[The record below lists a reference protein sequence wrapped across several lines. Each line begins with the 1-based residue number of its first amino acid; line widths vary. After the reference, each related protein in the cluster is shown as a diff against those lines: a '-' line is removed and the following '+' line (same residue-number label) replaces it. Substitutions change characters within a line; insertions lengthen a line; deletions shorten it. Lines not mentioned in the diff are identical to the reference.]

1 MGNET
6 KARQKADPVWKQYA
20 ALVRKWTPKSKLGQG
35 CLRAF
40 WVGGVICMLGQAF
53 ADISAAVL
61 KLSSGAAAMF
71 GSVTLVFLTALLTE
85 GFFFSLIIS
94 IFAVL
99 SVDYIFTPPY
109 WNVSFTLSGFPLTFL
124 VTMTISVV
132 TGIVTSRAKQMD
144 EVRREAEL
152 ERMHGNLLRAVSH
165 DIRTPLTG
173 IVGATN
179 VLLEQENTL
188 TPEQRHELIR
198 NANEEAQWLI
208 RIVENL
214 LSITR
219 MGGDEAKVNKT
230 PEAAEEIIE
239 GAVGKFTRRWGTDI
253 PVEVHLPE
261 EFLLVPMDPLL
272 MEQVLTNLM
281 ENAVLHGKTTRHIT
295 VTLCR
300 SGDWARFIVEDD
312 GQGIAPDRLEHLFDG
327 TLQGQQGD
335 RGRSMGIG
343 LSVCRTVVRAHG
355 GRIRGEN
362 REEGGARFTVE
373 LPLDKEIQ
381 QEVDSYEDQG

>member
-1 MGNET
+1 MSKKPNSKWQRFS
-6 KARQKADPVWKQYA
+6 KAAGLRFTGKDVLLAVVMY
-20 ALVRKWTPKSKLGQG
+20 LVAVMG
-35 CLRAF
+35 CLLLRSF
-40 WVGGVICMLGQAF
+40 DPHNDTSYV
-53 ADISAAVL
+53 
-61 KLSSGAAAMF
+61 AMVF
-71 GSVTLVFLTALLTE
+71 LLDVFLTAYWTSGYLL
-85 GFFFSLIIS
+85 GVIVAIVGVF
-94 IFAVL
+94 
-99 SVDYIFTPPY
+99 SVDIIFTYPF
-109 WNVSFTLSGFPLTFL
+109 WHISFTLTGFPLTFL
-124 VTMTISVV
+124 VMMTISIL
-132 TGIVTSRAKQMD
+132 TATVTSRAKQT
-144 EVRREAEL
+144 EAIRREAER
-152 ERMHGNLLRAVSH
+152 EKMYADLLRAVSH

-188 TPEQRHELIR
+188 TSEQRHELIR

-373 LPLDKEIQ
+373 LPLDREIQ